1 MGLLNSQDKEII
13 KRALPKTSNKII
25 DVTIARLYIA
35 YPDKT
40 QWQYTGLS
48 GAITLVD
55 DLVGHTFFLKL
66 IDIFGHRGIIWDQEL
81 YINFQYYQDRTFFHT
96 FEIEDCYVGLLFID
110 IKEAEHFLK
119 RVQKREKYASKA
131 TLQNKKAIALNK
143 KLRAENAKKQP
154 KQGPR
159 GETMVVM
166 DSQRKRYNYNEV
178 EHIPITK
185 NKAPPPPPPSS
196 SSTISYNDID
206 TNNTDT
212 DGDDDGFDE
221 DAYYNDPDVQS
232 STLSTQLTVSGHST
246 STGAVSST
254 EQKEQI
260 SESSVHQRVKHNVPP
275 LPANFHPA
283 PPLSDNNNNNTVPVS
298 NGNNVSQLNPPTL
311 QAQSFN
317 NTQQQTNNSFPFP
330 IPQINNT
337 NMTLHRPVPQLP
349 NRSPSNNMNINSN
362 MNTSRPVPMPPPR
375 QNIHAGGVPPPP
387 PVRRGPAP
395 PLPPHRTNITM
406 NNQRIPSNNSVPP
419 PPPVR
424 RGPAPPPPPARTKT
438 QPSLPQP
445 NTSFG
450 QGVSTQQYNQP
461 MPQTTFG
468 QSAPLSQQTEI
479 PPHTTFNMASQSTL
493 QSPTQL
499 GSNSTPLINPS
510 NMNYN
515 ANSGTTI
522 APPIPP
528 VMGNN
533 NTSLNPVA
541 SPIPP
546 APPLMNKSSD
556 MKAPVAP
563 PPPPMM
569 NNSSTS
575 APLPPPPPPMMN
587 NSNASAPPP
596 PPPPPMMNNSSVPAA
611 PPPPVLSAGNNSA
624 GFVETTGDAGRDA
637 LLASIR
643 GAGGIK
649 SLRKVDKSQLDRPS
663 VLLQEA
669 RGESVA
675 TSNTNNGAA
684 SSSMAAGGPPS
695 LADALAAAL
704 NKRKNKVGVHED
716 DDAGDD
722 W

>member
-13 KRALPKTSNKII
+13 KRALPKNSNKII

-96 FEIEDCYVGLLFID
+96 FEIEDCYAGLLFVD

-119 RVQKREKYASKA
+119 RVQKREKYASRA

-178 EHIPITK
+178 EHIPVTK

-196 SSTISYNDID
+196 SLTFSHNDID
-206 TNNTDT
+206 TNEGDT
-212 DGDDDGFDE
+212 DQYNDGFDE
-221 DAYYNDPDVQS
+221 DAYYNDTDVQS
-232 STLSTQLTVSGHST
+232 STLSVQPAVSGYST
-246 STGAVSST
+246 VADTVSST
-254 EQKEQI
+254 EQKEQA
-260 SESSVHQRVKHNVPP
+260 SELSTHQKVKHNVPP
-275 LPANFHPA
+275 LPANFQPA
-283 PPLSDNNNNNTVPVS
+283 SPLSNNNNITTTVPVPS
-298 NGNNVSQLNPPTL
+298 TTNVSQLQPPSFSN
-311 QAQSFN
+311 QPFN
-317 NTQQQTNNSFPFP
+317 NAPQQADNSFPFP
-330 IPQINNT
+330 IPQMNNINMN
-337 NMTLHRPVPQLP
+337 LHRPVPQLP
-349 NRSPSNNMNINSN
+349 NRTPSTNMNINSN
-362 MNTSRPVPMPPPR
+362 INTARPVPAPPPR
-375 QNIHAGGVPPPP
+375 QNINIRGAPPPP

-395 PLPPHRTNITM
+395 PLPLHRNNNNM
-406 NNQRIPSNNSVPP
+406 NNQRVSSNNGVPP

-424 RGPAPPPPPARTKT
+424 RGPAPPPPPARTRT
-438 QPSLPQP
+438 QPTIPQP
-445 NTSFG
+445 KTSFG
-450 QGVSTQQYNQP
+450 QDTFTQQYNQQ
-461 MPQTTFG
+461 MPQVTFG
-468 QSAPLSQQTEI
+468 QSASLSPQTEI
-479 PPHTTFNMASQSTL
+479 PPHTTFNTAL
-493 QSPTQL
+493 QPPVQPVS
-499 GSNSTPLINPS
+499 SSRPLNIS
-510 NMNYN
+510 SSMNYN
-515 ANSGTTI
+515 NNNTAATAHSIPPRMNNNNNNTNLVHI
-522 APPIPP
+522 APP
-528 VMGNN
+528 V
-533 NTSLNPVA
+533 
-541 SPIPP
+541 
-546 APPLMNKSSD
+546 PPLMSNNSNVN
-556 MKAPVAP
+556 APVAP

-569 NNSSTS
+569 NNNSTTTPP
-575 APLPPPPPPMMN
+575 APPPPPMMN
-587 NSNASAPPP
+587 NSGAPVAPPP
-596 PPPPPMMNNSSVPAA
+596 PILATDNNNS
-611 PPPPVLSAGNNSA
+611 
-624 GFVETTGDAGRDA
+624 GFVESTGDAGRDA

-669 RGESVA
+669 RGETVA
-675 TSNTNNGAA
+675 TSNTGNETV
-684 SSSMAAGGPPS
+684 SSNMGAGGPPS

>member
-25 DVTIARLYIA
+25 DVTVARLYIA

-119 RVQKREKYASKA
+119 RVQKREKYASRA

-159 GETMVVM
+159 GETIVVM

-178 EHIPITK
+178 EHVPITK

-196 SSTISYNDID
+196 LSTLSHNDID
-206 TNNTDT
+206 TN
-212 DGDDDGFDE
+212 DDDTEGYDDE
-221 DAYYNDPDVQS
+221 IDEGAFYNDTDVQS
-232 STLSTQLTVSGHST
+232 STLSVQPAASEHFVST
-246 STGAVSST
+246 EAVSST
-254 EQKEQI
+254 DQKEQA
-260 SESSVHQRVKHNVPP
+260 SELPIHQRVKHNVPP
-275 LPANFHPA
+275 LPANFQPA
-283 PPLSDNNNNNTVPVS
+283 PPLSNNNNNTIPVPS
-298 NGNNVSQLNPPTL
+298 TTNVSQLQSPPPPN
-311 QAQSFN
+311 QSFN
-317 NTQQQTNNSFPFP
+317 NTQQQTNNPFPFP
-330 IPQINNT
+330 IPQMNNT
-337 NMTLHRPVPQLP
+337 NMNLHRPVPQLP
-349 NRSPSNNMNINSN
+349 NRTPSNSMNINSN
-362 MNTSRPVPMPPPR
+362 MNTSRPVPIPPPR
-375 QNIHAGGVPPPP
+375 QNTHTGGVPPPP

-395 PLPPHRTNITM
+395 PLPPHRNNNI
-406 NNQRIPSNNSVPP
+406 NNQRTPSNNGVPP

-424 RGPAPPPPPARTKT
+424 RGPAPPPPPVRTRT
-438 QPSLPQP
+438 QSTVPQP
-445 NTSFG
+445 KTSFG
-450 QGVSTQQYNQP
+450 QGSSTQQYNQQ
-461 MPQTTFG
+461 MPPVTFG
-468 QSAPLSQQTEI
+468 QSVPLSQQTEI
-479 PPHTTFNMASQSTL
+479 PPRTTFNTVPQSAL
-493 QSPTQL
+493 QSPTQ
-499 GSNSTPLINPS
+499 PVPPS
-510 NMNYN
+510 VSLSSLPNMNYN
-515 ANSGTTI
+515 NNNTTTI
-522 APPIPP
+522 TPSIPP
-528 VMGNN
+528 VMNN
-533 NTSLNPVA
+533 NDTNSV
-541 SPIPP
+541 SV
-546 APPLMNKSSD
+546 APPLMNNNGGMSVPVAPPPPPVMNNSSTT
-556 MKAPVAP
+556 APPAP

-569 NNSSTS
+569 NNGG
-575 APLPPPPPPMMN
+575 AP
-587 NSNASAPPP
+587 
-596 PPPPPMMNNSSVPAA
+596 VA
-611 PPPPVLSAGNNSA
+611 PPPPVFPTNNNSG

-649 SLRKVDKSQLDRPS
+649 SLRKVDKSQLERPS

-675 TSNTNNGAA
+675 TSSAGSGTA
-684 SSSMAAGGPPS
+684 SSSMGAGGPPS

-704 NKRKNKVGVHED
+704 NKRKNKVGAHED
-716 DDAGDD
+716 DDVGDD

>member
-13 KRALPKTSNKII
+13 KRALPKNSNKII

-96 FEIEDCYVGLLFID
+96 FEIEDCYVGLLFVD

-119 RVQKREKYASKA
+119 RVQKREKYASRA

-178 EHIPITK
+178 EHIPVTK

-196 SSTISYNDID
+196 SSIFSHNDID
-206 TNNTDT
+206 TNEGDT
-212 DGDDDGFDE
+212 DQYNDGFDE
-221 DAYYNDPDVQS
+221 DAYYNDTDVQS
-232 STLSTQLTVSGHST
+232 STLSVQPAVSGHST
-246 STGAVSST
+246 VADTVSST
-254 EQKEQI
+254 EQKEQA
-260 SESSVHQRVKHNVPP
+260 SELPTHQKVKHNVPP
-275 LPANFHPA
+275 LPANFQPA
-283 PPLSDNNNNNTVPVS
+283 PPLSNNTTTTIPVPS
-298 NGNNVSQLNPPTL
+298 TTNVSQLQPSSFSNQP
-311 QAQSFN
+311 FN
-317 NTQQQTNNSFPFP
+317 NATQQANNSFPFP
-330 IPQINNT
+330 IPQMNNT
-337 NMTLHRPVPQLP
+337 NMNLHRPVPQLP
-349 NRSPSNNMNINSN
+349 NRTPSINMNINSN
-362 MNTSRPVPMPPPR
+362 INTARPVPAPPPR
-375 QNIHAGGVPPPP
+375 QNINTGGVPPLP

-395 PLPPHRTNITM
+395 PLPPHRNNNNM
-406 NNQRIPSNNSVPP
+406 NNQRISSNNGVPP

-424 RGPAPPPPPARTKT
+424 RGPAPPPPPARTRT
-438 QPSLPQP
+438 QPTILQP
-445 NTSFG
+445 KTSFG
-450 QGVSTQQYNQP
+450 QDTFTQQYNQQ
-461 MPQTTFG
+461 MPQVTFG

-479 PPHTTFNMASQSTL
+479 PPHTTFNTAP
-493 QSPTQL
+493 QSPVQPVPSFRPL
-499 GSNSTPLINPS
+499 NSSS

-515 ANSGTTI
+515 NNNTAAI
-522 APPIPP
+522 AHPIPP
-528 VMGNN
+528 IMNNNN
-533 NTSLNPVA
+533 NTNLVHIA
-541 SPIPP
+541 PP
-546 APPLMNKSSD
+546 APPLMSNNTNVN
-556 MKAPVAP
+556 APVAP

-569 NNSSTS
+569 NSNSMTT
-575 APLPPPPPPMMN
+575 PP
-587 NSNASAPPP
+587 APPP
-596 PPPPPMMNNSSVPAA
+596 PPVMNNSEAPVA
-611 PPPPVLSAGNNSA
+611 PPPPVLATDNNNS
-624 GFVETTGDAGRDA
+624 GFVESTGDAGRDA

-669 RGESVA
+669 RGETVA
-675 TSNTNNGAA
+675 TSNTGNETA
-684 SSSMAAGGPPS
+684 SSNMGAGGPPS

-716 DDAGDD
+716 DDVGDD